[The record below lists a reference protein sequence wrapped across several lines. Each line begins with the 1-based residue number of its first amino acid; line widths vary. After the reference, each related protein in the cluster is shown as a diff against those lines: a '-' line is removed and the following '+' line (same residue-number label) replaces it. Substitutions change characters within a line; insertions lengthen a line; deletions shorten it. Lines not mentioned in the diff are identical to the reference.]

1 MNRVEVLQKPEPGGH
16 GEQPA
21 PGRGFRSEQVD
32 KQGVAESRNA
42 SAQVAGQALGPTGSY
57 RESVRNGRE
66 GDDPPVGLESL
77 RSRALGPAL
86 APPPGNRDRPVNL
99 RGVLLRHRLIPT
111 ARLSAATDAVPLAEA
126 LQRAGLPLLQVSL
139 TSAAAFL
146 AIEAIRT
153 ALPDFLVG
161 AGSVLSPGQVNDAL
175 AAGARFG
182 SGPAM
187 HPGLLACARS
197 AEFPF
202 LPGAMTPSEVEC
214 GIQWGFLTQC
224 FYPAAAAGGPAMVR
238 ALAAPY
244 RHTRLAL
251 VPAGGLRMADFQEY
265 LVIPEVGAVAGRFLC
280 EGPLIEAG
288 LWEDIEAQAVLCMRK
303 AAAAVRERLASR
315 PAEEPVEQEPE
326 EIYR

>member
-16 GEQPA
+16 GEQPG
-21 PGRGFRSEQVD
+21 PGRGFRPEQVD
-32 KQGVAESRNA
+32 KQRGTESRTA
-42 SAQVAGQALGPTGSY
+42 PIQVAGKASEPTGSCG
-57 RESVRNGRE
+57 RGVQNGRD
-66 GDDPPVGLESL
+66 GDDDPAGLESP
-77 RSRALGPAL
+77 RIRALGTAL
-86 APPPGNRDRPVNL
+86 PPPAGGWERPLNL
-99 RGVLLRHRLIPT
+99 RGVLLRYRLIPT
-111 ARLSAATDAVPLAEA
+111 ARLSAAEDAVPLAAA

-139 TSAAAFL
+139 ATAAAL
-146 AIEAIRT
+146 PAIEAIRA

-161 AGSVLSPGQVNDAL
+161 AGSVLSPGQVNDAM

-187 HPGLLACARS
+187 HPGLLAAALS

-202 LPGAMTPSEVEC
+202 LPGAMTPSEIEC

-238 ALAAPY
+238 ALAGPY
-244 RHTRLAL
+244 RHTPLVL
-251 VPAGGLRMADFQEY
+251 VPAGGLRTADFQQY
-265 LVIPEVGAVAGRFLC
+265 LAIPEVGAVAGRFLC
-280 EGPLIEAG
+280 EGALIEAG

-303 AAAAVRERLASR
+303 AAAAVRERLGA
-315 PAEEPVEQEPE
+315 PQYEAPEGDGPE

>member
-1 MNRVEVLQKPEPGGH
+1 
-16 GEQPA
+16 
-21 PGRGFRSEQVD
+21 
-32 KQGVAESRNA
+32 
-42 SAQVAGQALGPTGSY
+42 
-57 RESVRNGRE
+57 
-66 GDDPPVGLESL
+66 
-77 RSRALGPAL
+77 
-86 APPPGNRDRPVNL
+86 
-99 RGVLLRHRLIPT
+99 VLLRHRLLPT
-111 ARLSAATDAVPLAEA
+111 ARLSAAADAVPLAEA

-139 TSAAAFL
+139 TSAAGL
-146 AIEAIRT
+146 PSIEAIRD

-161 AGSVLSPGQVNDAL
+161 AGSVLSPGQINDAL

-238 ALAAPY
+238 ALAAPF

-251 VPAGGLRMADFQEY
+251 VPAGGLRMADFQQY

-280 EGPLIEAG
+280 EGALIEAG

-303 AAAAVRERLASR
+303 AAVAVRERLASR
-315 PAEEPVEQEPE
+315 AAAEPVGQEPE